1 MSACPA
7 VPCEICDSNSAA
19 HFTGVGPAD
28 RTGAGKI
35 FVFLD
40 LKQNLIFFKSLNI
53 LGGVYHGSLS
63 DQDKVNKKFDLF
75 SGCKYSIRGSCQTCS
90 DEKRESNLR
99 ISTGR
104 ILNQKRFY

>member
-1 MSACPA
+1 MSACP
-7 VPCEICDSNSAA
+7 
-19 HFTGVGPAD
+19 VGPAD

-63 DQDKVNKKFDLF
+63 DQVKVNKKFDLF
-75 SGCKYSIRGSCQTCS
+75 SGCKYSIRGSYPRRVPMKNGNS
-90 DEKRESNLR
+90 
-99 ISTGR
+99 I
-104 ILNQKRFY
+104 